1 MARKNSDSNILW
13 GLLGAVGV
21 FAAMCLGGEKTV
33 TVALM
38 VAALG
43 AGLLCFSR
51 LRRRGN
57 LPLVLM
63 AAITAL
69 GGASMFYGIS
79 GKFALQGF
87 CPLMNGLC
95 VAMLMIL
102 AAPEEDS
109 VTSGATALAGAGAL
123 VTLISLDHLST
134 RLISAPV
141 LKLLS
146 QVANGYVAVS
156 GVEAQ
161 VRMTSIFDAP
171 NVFAGCV
178 GIGLLLSLGLVKEK
192 RRKDRAIPLML
203 LYVNLLGFLLAFS
216 LGATASMAAALLV
229 YVLFENTGKRA
240 SMMEILVRTL
250 AVAALVLIPISKVG
264 LGGWTG
270 FQILPLGAMILG
282 GGVLLVTDRLLPEGK
297 RPLFKGCFLWIP
309 AVALVAALA
318 IAMTWTGGI
327 SLEEGQSLRRA
338 AYPQAGTYQIQGE
351 TDGPVT
357 VRIEGQ
363 NLQQAMMHT
372 QTVLYEGA
380 VEGAKFT
387 VPDEILVVYFTFRA
401 EEDLRLEQVRWHGAY
416 DEGKL
421 PLDYRLLPE
430 FIENRLQGILAN
442 ENAIQRI
449 VFFKDGLKLWKRSP
463 VAGLGLGSFETA
475 LFTVQEFFYETKYVH
490 NHYIQTLLETGILGL
505 ALFVGLL
512 LTGGMLLFRKR
523 AHPFAPALAA
533 ALVFM
538 ALHGAVEVVFS
549 SAHYLPLAF
558 GTFGLMGLLEGNKKG
573 KWRPLLPVVT
583 VLLFLPVLVCNL
595 WAGHVG
601 KNAMSLEDLHRAAR
615 LDPIEWT
622 DYAISYVANVPAD
635 AAEPVLAQG
644 EEYAQRLAGETSNT
658 LHYYLAQYY
667 FRMGNVERAMEMAK
681 EQARATISSS
691 PWWNTVFALVYEHYD
706 GSETC
711 RRGLA
716 ELVDMMDAWN
726 MENMGT
732 IVLEDQV
739 RQALDWMLGG

>member
-216 LGATASMAAALLV
+216 LGATASMAAA
-229 YVLFENTGKRA
+229 
-240 SMMEILVRTL
+240 
-250 AVAALVLIPISKVG
+250 
-264 LGGWTG
+264 
-270 FQILPLGAMILG
+270 
-282 GGVLLVTDRLLPEGK
+282 
-297 RPLFKGCFLWIP
+297 
-309 AVALVAALA
+309 
-318 IAMTWTGGI
+318 TW
-327 SLEEGQSLRRA
+327 SS
-338 AYPQAGTYQIQGE
+338 
-351 TDGPVT
+351 
-357 VRIEGQ
+357 
-363 NLQQAMMHT
+363 
-372 QTVLYEGA
+372 
-380 VEGAKFT
+380 
-387 VPDEILVVYFTFRA
+387 
-401 EEDLRLEQVRWHGAY
+401 
-416 DEGKL
+416 
-421 PLDYRLLPE
+421 
-430 FIENRLQGILAN
+430 
-442 ENAIQRI
+442 
-449 VFFKDGLKLWKRSP
+449 
-463 VAGLGLGSFETA
+463 
-475 LFTVQEFFYETKYVH
+475 
-490 NHYIQTLLETGILGL
+490 
-505 ALFVGLL
+505 
-512 LTGGMLLFRKR
+512 
-523 AHPFAPALAA
+523 
-533 ALVFM
+533 
-538 ALHGAVEVVFS
+538 S
-549 SAHYLPLAF
+549 SAESIPS
-558 GTFGLMGLLEGNKKG
+558 
-573 KWRPLLPVVT
+573 RPV
-583 VLLFLPVLVCNL
+583 
-595 WAGHVG
+595 
-601 KNAMSLEDLHRAAR
+601 
-615 LDPIEWT
+615 
-622 DYAISYVANVPAD
+622 
-635 AAEPVLAQG
+635 
-644 EEYAQRLAGETSNT
+644 
-658 LHYYLAQYY
+658 
-667 FRMGNVERAMEMAK
+667 
-681 EQARATISSS
+681 
-691 PWWNTVFALVYEHYD
+691 
-706 GSETC
+706 
-711 RRGLA
+711 
-716 ELVDMMDAWN
+716 
-726 MENMGT
+726 
-732 IVLEDQV
+732 
-739 RQALDWMLGG
+739 